1 MGPHAQHGLRGLGM
15 EGVTRAPP
23 EGWAETPRKGL
34 GTLSKQ
40 QQHDVF
46 LLFGPAA
53 DVSVLKPG
61 GHMVLLSIWEEHR
74 DESEIPA
81 SLFYELGLYIR
92 WMYLVL

>member
-1 MGPHAQHGLRGLGM
+1 MGSHARHGLGGL

-23 EGWAETPRKGL
+23 EGWAEAPRKGL

-46 LLFGPAA
+46 LLGPAA

-61 GHMVLLSIWEEHR
+61 GHKVLLSIWKEHR

-92 WMYLVL
+92 CT